1 MPITNNHN
9 QGETMN
15 YEKAKIYA
23 AQKSETN
30 DCTVKAVSIVC
41 DVPYHV
47 AHKALALQGRVNR
60 RGAYPKQIEKA
71 IESLG
76 FKSVQIN
83 DIKAATCTT
92 LARDPAVYKGF
103 FFAYVKRHILAVVDG
118 KIEDW
123 TATNC
128 RRRLEGVYR
137 VVPAVSRKERAERKA
152 KVMQG

>member
-1 MPITNNHN
+1 
-9 QGETMN
+9 MN
-15 YEKAKIYA
+15 YEKAKVYA
-23 AQKSETN
+23 AQKNETN

-60 RGAYPKQIEKA
+60 RGAYPNQIEKA

-76 FKSVQIN
+76 FKFAHLVYV
-83 DIKAATCTT
+83 KAATCAT

-103 FFAYVKRHILAVVDG
+103 FVAYVKRHILAVVDG

-123 TATNC
+123 TATSC
-128 RRRLEGVYR
+128 RRRLEGVYK

-152 KVMQG
+152 KIMQG

>member
-1 MPITNNHN
+1 
-9 QGETMN
+9 MN
-15 YEKAKIYA
+15 FEKAKVYA
-23 AQKSETN
+23 AQKNETN
-30 DCTVKAVSIVC
+30 DCSVKAVSIVC

-60 RGAYPKQIEKA
+60 RGSGSWQIEKA
-71 IESLG
+71 IETLG
-76 FKSVQIN
+76 FQVVQIN
-83 DIKAATCTT
+83 NVKAATCTT

-103 FFAYVKRHILAVVDG
+103 FFAYVRRHILAVVDG

-128 RRRLEGVYR
+128 RRRLEGVYK

-152 KVMQG
+152 KIMKG